1 MEHTALIDFVIGFTL
16 CEGLLLA
23 WWYRRTGQGVAPV
36 KLVANLCAGLALMLA
51 VRAALVDGAG
61 LAMGAWLLAA
71 GVSHAVDLWYRWRSP
86 RTA

>member
-1 MEHTALIDFVIGFTL
+1 MDSTALIDFVIAFTL

-23 WWYRRTGQGVAPV
+23 WWYRRTGGGVSPA

-61 LAMGAWLLAA
+61 PWMATWLMAA
-71 GVSHAVDLWYRWRSP
+71 GVSHAVDLWQRWRRP
-86 RTA
+86 RVA